1 MGNAINIEYTVQIWQ
16 EGKQFIAHAMPL
28 DVMSAGWTPE
38 EARKALDE
46 AVHLFL
52 ITAMDMGTLED
63 LLQED
68 GYALREGNWISPSW
82 VAIER
87 RSAAVGVA

>member
-1 MGNAINIEYTVQIWQ
+1 MSGTLNIEYSAQIWKERNQ
-16 EGKQFIAHAMPL
+16 YIAHAMPL
-28 DVMSAGWTPE
+28 DVMSAGPSQE

-52 ITAMDMGTLED
+52 VTAADIDTLEEI
-63 LLQED
+63 LQEC
-68 GYALREGNWISPSW
+68 GYAFRQGDWVSPAW

-87 RSAAVGVA
+87 RSAVVTV